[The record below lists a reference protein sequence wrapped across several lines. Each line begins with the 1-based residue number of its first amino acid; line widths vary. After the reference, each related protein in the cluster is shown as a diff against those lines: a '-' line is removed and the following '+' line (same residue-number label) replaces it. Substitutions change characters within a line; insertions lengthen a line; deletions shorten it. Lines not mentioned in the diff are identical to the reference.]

1 MSVKSRFGS
10 YFRGRYL
17 IQGDWLRIKSPSS
30 SVNTA
35 PSTILDF
42 NYSDAQGI
50 YDLTST
56 HQFPNLVGPQYEL
69 GLTPSLF
76 TISGELDAWTQRV
89 VDISGYAGATVYL
102 VFAYQ
107 NGTAG
112 ASSWQGDLQ
121 LDAINLDGNLYSFE
135 NTGESFQT
143 SSAGET
149 TYASV
154 TWSNV
159 IVNTASNSFAWQVDT
174 GGTGSTGTGRTD
186 AADGTYYVYTETS
199 APATFGSYFWL
210 RSPQIILS
218 GAPTLS
224 FYEARL
230 GPNIGQLDVY
240 LDVIA

>member
-30 SVNTA
+30 TQQNA
-35 PSTILDF
+35 PSTILDLK
-42 NYSDAQGI
+42 YSDVQGI

-56 HQFPNLVGPQYEL
+56 KQFPNLIGPAYEL
-69 GLTPSLF
+69 GLSPTLL
-76 TISGELDAWTQRV
+76 TLSGELDAWTQRT
-89 VDISGYAGATVYL
+89 VDVSAYAGATVYL

-107 NGTAG
+107 NGTVG
-112 ASSWQGDLQ
+112 NSYQGDIQ
-121 LDAINLDGNLYSFE
+121 LDLINLDGNSYSFE
-135 NTGESFQT
+135 NTGEAFET

-149 TYASV
+149 TYDSV
-154 TWSNV
+154 SWSNV
-159 IVNTASNSFAWQVDT
+159 TVNTASNSFSWQVDS

-186 AADGTYYVYTETS
+186 AADGSFYVYTETS
-199 APATFGSYFWL
+199 SPTTTGSYFWL
-210 RSPQIILS
+210 RSPQITLS
-218 GAPTLS
+218 GSPTLS

-230 GPNIGQLDVY
+230 GANIGQLDVY